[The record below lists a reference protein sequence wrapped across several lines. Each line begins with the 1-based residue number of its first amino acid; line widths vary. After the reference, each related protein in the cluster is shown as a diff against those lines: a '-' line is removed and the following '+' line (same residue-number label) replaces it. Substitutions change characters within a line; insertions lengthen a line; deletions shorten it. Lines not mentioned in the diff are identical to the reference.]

1 MEIGRPT
8 KYTQEIADYIC
19 QQLIAGRSLRNI
31 CENDEDVGVPH
42 AATVFRWLGERADF
56 CDQYRRAREAQADA
70 MFDDLVSI
78 ADDGTNDWMEKELKS
93 GAVIEVPNHEH
104 ISRSKL
110 RVDTR
115 FWILARL
122 QPKKY
127 GNKTFGE
134 LTGKDGA
141 PVGAMSDAQM
151 AAALNAIANNLPLP
165 GADAP
170 VETTQV
176 DDGLSDLV

>member
-1 MEIGRPT
+1 
-8 KYTQEIADYIC
+8 
-19 QQLIAGRSLRNI
+19 
-31 CENDEDVGVPH
+31 
-42 AATVFRWLGERADF
+42 
-56 CDQYRRAREAQADA
+56 

>member
-1 MEIGRPT
+1 MP
-8 KYTQEIADYIC
+8 AP
-19 QQLIAGRSLRNI
+19 S
-31 CENDEDVGVPH
+31 
-42 AATVFRWLGERADF
+42 TVFVWLTKRKDF
-56 CDQYRRAREAQADA
+56 QDQYTRAREAQVEA
-70 MFDDLVSI
+70 FYDDLTEI
-78 ADDGTNDWMEKELKS
+78 ADDATNDWMERELKS
-93 GAVIEVPNHEH
+93 GAIIEVPNHEH

-110 RVDTR
+110 RAEVR
-115 FWILARL
+115 MWALSKM

-127 GNKTFGE
+127 GNKNFQE
-134 LTGKDGA
+134 ITGKDGA